1 MDETQD
7 GGARSA
13 ALVARFRGGVSN
25 PSKTWL
31 KSIKNTR
38 DTRKRSRVLLH
49 PAASPHGASVPVG
62 GRRAR
67 SN

>member
-13 ALVARFRGGVSN
+13 ALVARLRGGMSN

-38 DTRKRSRVLLH
+38 DTRKRSRVMLY
-49 PAASPHGASVPVG
+49 PAASPHGASVPLG